1 MKTNAIKNYIFW
13 KNDDYFNEETKLELE
28 KIKNDEAEIEE
39 RFYKELEF
47 GTGGIR
53 GIVGAGINRM
63 NIYTVRKTT
72 QGLANYI
79 KTHGESAMA
88 KGVVIAYDPRHMS
101 KEFTLE
107 TALVLAANGI
117 KAYIFD
123 DLRPT
128 PELSFAVRHLGAIAG
143 IVITASHNPPKY
155 NGYKVYW
162 EDGAQTTS
170 ENASGIIAEIDK
182 IADIRNVQTIEE
194 EKAKQLGVLEIIGE
208 EVDKAF
214 INAVKK
220 QTMRNDMIQKIGD
233 KFKVVFSPLHGT
245 GNISVRRALKE
256 IGFENVIVV
265 PEQELP
271 DSNFSTVSYPNPEEE
286 EAYTIAIKL
295 AKKEGADIIIATDPD
310 CDRIGVAVREADGE
324 YTLLS
329 GNQTGILLADYVLM
343 TLKERNQMPPNGA
356 IIKTI
361 VTSEMGTAIAK
372 SYGISTLNTLTGF
385 KYIGEKIK
393 EFERTNEFTFILG
406 YEESYGYLI
415 GTHARDKDAVVSA
428 TLICEM
434 AAYYK
439 LQGITLRGALNNL
452 YKKHGHYLEGLKAI
466 TLEGKEGIEKIKNT
480 LEEFRVNPPKE
491 LGGRKILAIEDYL
504 LQKRYCFQTNCERL
518 IELPKSNVIKF
529 ILEGEA
535 WLCLRPSGTEPK
547 IKIYCGVKEDA
558 IEKSREAVVK
568 LIDSMMTYAKI

>member
-1 MKTNAIKNYIFW
+1 MQTNIMKSFKFW
-13 KNDDYFNEETKLELE
+13 TTDEYFNDETKLELD

-79 KTHGESAMA
+79 KKHGEEAI
-88 KGVVIAYDPRHMS
+88 KRGVIIAYDPRHMS
-101 KEFTLE
+101 KEFSLE

-117 KAYIFD
+117 KAYIFE

-170 ENASGIIAEIDK
+170 ENANGIIDEINN
-182 IADIRNVQTIEE
+182 INDIRNVQTIK
-194 EKAKQLGVLEIIGE
+194 EKEAKQLGLLKVIGE
-208 EVDKAF
+208 EVDKEF
-214 INAVKK
+214 INAVKR
-220 QTMRNDMIQKIGD
+220 QALRHDMIQKNGN

-245 GNISVRRALKE
+245 GNISVRRVLE
-256 IGFENVIVV
+256 ELGFENVLVV

-271 DSNFSTVSYPNPEEE
+271 DPNFSTVSYPNPEEE
-286 EAYTIAIKL
+286 EAYIIAIKL
-295 AKKEGADIIIATDPD
+295 AKKENADIIIATDPD
-310 CDRIGVAVREADGE
+310 CDRIGVAVKGEDRE

-343 TLKERNQMPPNGA
+343 TLKERNQMPPNPA

-361 VTSEMGTAIAK
+361 VTSEMGTAIAEH
-372 SYGISTLNTLTGF
+372 YGVSILNTLTGF

-393 EFERTNEFTFILG
+393 EFEKTNEYTFIMG

-415 GTHARDKDAVVSA
+415 GTHARDKDAVVTA
-428 TLICEM
+428 ALICEM
-434 AAYYK
+434 AAYYSLK
-439 LQGITLRGALNNL
+439 GVTLLGALAKL
-452 YKKHGHYLEGLKAI
+452 YKKHGYYLEGLRAI
-466 TLEGKEGIEKIKNT
+466 TLEGKEGFERIKNT
-480 LEEFRVNPPKE
+480 LEEFRVNLPKE
-491 LGGRKILAIEDYL
+491 LGGRKILEVEDYL
-504 LQKRYCFQTNCERL
+504 LQKKYCFKTNCESL

-529 ILEGEA
+529 TLEGQA

-547 IKIYCGVKEDA
+547 IKIYCGVKERS
-558 IEKSREAVVK
+558 IEKSRIEVAK
-568 LIDSMMTYAKI
+568 LIKSMVTYAKL